1 MPLTPVADFQDPFRA
16 LVLASA
22 LDAAGIYAHV
32 PDHIFH
38 TYYPFLA
45 MGFTGSRVLVLDADI
60 AAARRIAAL
69 DMRDGPLIPCPVCAG
84 STRKLKTRGGVL
96 ALAALLALSIIW
108 SIWILMIPPR
118 LMRSRICESCGHRY
132 RPERPDPITAEEAGY
147 VQTTPPAG

>member
-1 MPLTPVADFQDPFRA
+1 MSLVPVADFQDPFRT
-16 LVLASA
+16 LVLTSA

-32 PDHIFH
+32 PDYIFH

-45 MGFTGSRVLVLDADI
+45 IGFTGSRVLVLEADI
-60 AAARRIAAL
+60 DAARQIAAL
-69 DMRDGPLIPCPVCAG
+69 DLRDGPLVPCPVCAG
-84 STRKLKTRGGVL
+84 HTWKLKTRGGVL

-108 SIWILMIPPR
+108 SIWVLIVPPR

-147 VQTTPPAG
+147 TRTKSPAG